1 MSRSIPELES
11 EIKRIKKDLKVKTE
25 ELAKVQKQFTDL
37 KAELNQTKSVLVQKD
52 AQLSGKDKTIAQL
65 QKNLKAQTDKYDTVL
80 KENKALK
87 ATIADLTSKY
97 TVILEK
103 YDAIKAQVK
112 RPIATPTQLAGSFKK
127 ALEAMKKEL
136 KTSEESPVDYTISKF
151 DVILKTSIGVD
162 EKERVTFLLPKVEEV
177 TAEHLSTVQF
187 SIRTVPKVRK

>member
-1 MSRSIPELES
+1 MPRSIAELES
-11 EIKRIKKDLKVKTE
+11 EIERIGKDLKVKTE
-25 ELAKVQKQFTDL
+25 ELAKVQKQFMDL
-37 KAELNQTKSVLVQKD
+37 KAELDNAKGILVQKD
-52 AQLSGKDKTIAQL
+52 AQLSDKEKTIAQL
-65 QKNLKAQTDKYDTVL
+65 QKNLRSQTDEYNAVL

-87 ATIADLTSKY
+87 ATVADLTSKY

-103 YDAIKAQVK
+103 YDAIKAEAK

-136 KTSEESPVDYTISKF
+136 KTSEESSVGYVVSKL
-151 DVILKTSIGVD
+151 DVILKTGIGVD

-187 SIRTVPKVRK
+187 SIRAVPKVRK